1 MSEDNV
7 LSIDNTQNGKEKEK
21 LHDDIQPII
30 DAIKILEDPKK
41 SVWKNLLYFLL
52 SVVLFISLGLFYNP
66 IVDLAIL
73 VGVILFHELGHYIA
87 MTSFGYKDVKMFFIP
102 LFGAAVSGKPE
113 NISGAKRAIVTLA
126 GPIPGILL
134 GFFLGFFAGASENY
148 LAMQISIMLLFING
162 FNLLPIYPF
171 DGGRFLF
178 DVILSRQKYVEAMFK
193 LLAVAI
199 LVGIA
204 IYLQDLFFGFIA
216 FIVSATIRSGFLIGS
231 IANEFSERNEL
242 LSYNKLLELPREYLD
257 TLISKIKEA
266 FPILIGKKAYA
277 NYTIQLW
284 DKLNNTPPSLGQSI
298 GLLLIY
304 FVALL
309 IVIWPFILIGVV

>member
-1 MSEDNV
+1 MNNENV
-7 LSIDNTQNGKEKEK
+7 ISSNNTQNENESEK
-21 LHDDIQPII
+21 LQDDIQPII
-30 DAIKILEDPKK
+30 DAIQNLENPKK
-41 SVWKNLLYFLL
+41 SVWKNLLYFLI

-73 VGVILFHELGHYIA
+73 VGVIFFHELGHYIA

-113 NISGAKRAIVTLA
+113 NISGAKKAIVTLA
-126 GPIPGILL
+126 GPIPGIAL
-134 GFFLGFFAGASENY
+134 GFFLGFFAGAAENY
-148 LAMQISIMLLFING
+148 LVMQISIMLLFING

-178 DVILSRQKYVEAMFK
+178 DVILSRQKYVEAIFK
-193 LLAVAI
+193 VLTVGI

-216 FIVSATIRSGFLIGS
+216 FIVTATIRPGFLIGS
-231 IANEFSERNEL
+231 IAEEFSERKEL
-242 LSYNKLLELPREYLD
+242 LSYNKLLELPRDYLA
-257 TLISKIKEA
+257 TFISKIKKA
-266 FPILIGKKAYA
+266 LPNLVGKKAYA

-309 IVIWPFILIGVV
+309 IVIWPFIFIGVV